1 MIHDVAIIYQ
11 ILNSEYSPF
20 QCYQMQEFRQLQDV
34 AWIRMVLDSITS
46 PHRRSQNPFAPLSPS
61 FRKQL
66 HGREESSSSWS
77 ILFQRH
83 RFLLTMLA
91 LLGVL
96 CTIYL
101 YFAVTFGAGES
112 CSGLKGTE
120 AALCVDWGRQKYPCL
135 TRVN

>member
-1 MIHDVAIIYQ
+1 
-11 ILNSEYSPF
+11 
-20 QCYQMQEFRQLQDV
+20 MQEFRQLQDV

-66 HGREESSSSWS
+66 HGLEESSSSWS

-112 CSGLKGTE
+112 CSGLKGTK
-120 AALCVDWGRQKYPCL
+120 AALCRLEQAKVSVSHKG
-135 TRVN
+135 N